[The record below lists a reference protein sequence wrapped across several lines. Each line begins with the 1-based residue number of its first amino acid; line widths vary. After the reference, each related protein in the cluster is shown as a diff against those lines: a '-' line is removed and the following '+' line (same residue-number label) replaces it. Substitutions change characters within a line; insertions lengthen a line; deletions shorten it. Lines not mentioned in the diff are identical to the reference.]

1 MADDGNNAFVNKY
14 IQVLKNKYDQQ
25 SSDLINLEAQI
36 IMLKESID
44 VLSQENEYLKN
55 LIEEQKSVKTSTTKS
70 KNTEV

>member
-36 IMLKESID
+36 IMLRESID
-44 VLSQENEYLKN
+44 VLSQENEHLKN

>member
-36 IMLKESID
+36 IMLRESID
-44 VLSQENEYLKN
+44 ALSQENEYLKN